1 MMLRAW
7 YWRVRNKLLKRYR
20 VELID
25 DETLSQSRQYAVKPI
40 TVVVIASLL
49 LISVVGGTAALVI
62 YTPALHRLIPDYID
76 PAEYR
81 QERQEMAERIMRTE
95 QEIDR
100 WMAYYASF
108 KQLAGVGGDT
118 TIQGLSKLQ
127 LDSIRQ
133 RFGDVPPGSLPTA
146 VEQPAYSQS
155 STPAEVVSVAEA
167 DQPVEPSRTRAI
179 PAVKASHRSVL
190 DHLFPPLEGTLN
202 NGFDRARRHYGV
214 DIVAD
219 EDAMIRAATDGT
231 VIISEYSEDNGW
243 VIGVAGPDNVT
254 TFYKHNSRL
263 LKSAGTYVR
272 AGEPVA
278 VIGNTGENS
287 SGMHLHFELWQHG
300 KPLDPQ
306 DHINFN

>member
-25 DETLSQSRQYAVKPI
+25 AETLSQSREYSVKPI
-40 TVVVIASLL
+40 TVVGFTVLL
-49 LISVVGGTAALVI
+49 LITVIGGTAALVI
-62 YTPALHRLIPDYID
+62 YTPAFHSFIPNYID

-81 QERQEMAERIMRTE
+81 QERQEMAERIIRTE

-108 KQLAGVGGDT
+108 KQLAGVGSDST
-118 TIQGLSKLQ
+118 MQGLSEAQ

-133 RFGDVPPGSLPTA
+133 RFEDTQPGGLPA
-146 VEQPAYSQS
+146 AIEEPAYSQS
-155 STPAEVVSVAEA
+155 SAPAEVVA
-167 DQPVEPSRTRAI
+167 TRAVASLRAT
-179 PAVKASHRSVL
+179 PAVKVSYRSVL
-190 DHLFPPLEGTLN
+190 DRLFPPLEGTLN
-202 NGFDRARRHYGV
+202 NGFDPGQRHYGV

-219 EDAMIRAATDGT
+219 ENAMIRAATDGT

-243 VIGVAGPDNVT
+243 VIGISGPDNVI

-263 LKSAGTYVR
+263 LKSVGAYVR
-272 AGEPVA
+272 SGEPVA

-300 KPLDPQ
+300 KPLDPEN
-306 DHINFN
+306 HVNFE

>member
-1 MMLRAW
+1 MLRAW
-7 YWRVRNKLLKRYR
+7 YWRVRSKLLKRYR
-20 VELID
+20 IELIN
-25 DETLSQSRQYAVKPI
+25 DETLSQSRQYSVKPI

-49 LISVVGGTAALVI
+49 LIGVVGGTAALVI
-62 YTPALHRLIPDYID
+62 YTPALHRLIPGYID

-81 QERQEMAERIMRTE
+81 QERQEMAERIIRTE

-108 KQLAGVGGDT
+108 KQLAGVGGDST
-118 TIQGLSKLQ
+118 MQGLSESQ

-133 RFGDVPPGSLPTA
+133 RFEDVQPGSLPVA
-146 VEQPAYSQS
+146 VEQPSYSES
-155 STPAEVVSVAEA
+155 SAPADIPPATEVA
-167 DQPVEPSRTRAI
+167 QPVAQPSTRVI
-179 PAVKASHRSVL
+179 PAVKVSKRSVL
-190 DHLFPPLEGTLN
+190 DRLFPPLEGTLN
-202 NGFDRARRHYGV
+202 NGFDRDKRHYGV

-219 EDAMIRAATDGT
+219 ENALIRSATDGT

-287 SGMHLHFELWQHG
+287 SGMHLHFELWQRG
-300 KPLDPQ
+300 KPLNPK